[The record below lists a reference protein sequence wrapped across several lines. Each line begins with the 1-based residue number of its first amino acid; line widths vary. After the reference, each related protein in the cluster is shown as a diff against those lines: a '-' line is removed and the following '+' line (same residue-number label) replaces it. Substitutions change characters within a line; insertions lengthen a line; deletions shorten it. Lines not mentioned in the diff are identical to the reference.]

1 MIMTS
6 LLIVVLCIVVLW
18 VISKALDQLHKV

>member
-6 LLIVVLCIVVLW
+6 LLIVVLCVVVLW
-18 VISKALDQLHKV
+18 ATSKALDKLHKV